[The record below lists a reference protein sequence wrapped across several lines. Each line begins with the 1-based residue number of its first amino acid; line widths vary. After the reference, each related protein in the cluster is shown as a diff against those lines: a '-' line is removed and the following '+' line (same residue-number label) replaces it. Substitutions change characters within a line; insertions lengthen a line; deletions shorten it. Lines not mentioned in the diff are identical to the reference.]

1 MNWNVR
7 SCGEIELELQNMI
20 QYEEKFGVKVDVRIP
35 DEDKQYL
42 YTQWEQ
48 WREGIKEFK
57 EMRGNFLLTRYEHVI
72 ISSGVGFP
80 PDPFKPLCLQHHDA
94 DLKRVIEE
102 RRRVY
107 PPGSLHRNS
116 IYTFGLQHQEL
127 LEGKYISTEV
137 EIPDINEQGRIPPPR
152 IVAFYN
158 GDDAMLK
165 RKIPE
170 IAFEDSL
177 KAKLQF
183 MTSCDDLK
191 LKSGTRLRE
200 VFDFENGYRIEL
212 ADLVK

>member
-1 MNWNVR
+1 M
-7 SCGEIELELQNMI
+7 
-20 QYEEKFGVKVDVRIP
+20 
-35 DEDKQYL
+35 
-42 YTQWEQ
+42 
-48 WREGIKEFK
+48 
-57 EMRGNFLLTRYEHVI
+57 I